1 MTHTSSP
8 TGDLNHPLSAAVQ
21 VAIFR
26 IGSAV
31 RLDYALSDSDT
42 DPLDAFVGRAGV
54 VREIDDQA
62 RLMVAFAPLD
72 PMDDSCFW
80 VEARQ
85 LTLED

>member
-1 MTHTSSP
+1 MSHFDPSTD
-8 TGDLNHPLSAAVQ
+8 TGRLAGHSND

-31 RLDYALSDSDT
+31 RLDYALSDADT
-42 DPLDAFVGRAGV
+42 DPLDAFVGHAGV
-54 VREIDDQA
+54 VREIDAQA
-62 RLMVAFAPLD
+62 RLLVAFTPLD